1 MNVKNLINVGDIVA
15 KFEMPIVS
23 KTDIKGKITEVN
35 DAFLEVTGYKK
46 MIF

>member
-1 MNVKNLINVGDIVA
+1 MNIRNLINVSDIIT
-15 KFEMPIVS
+15 KFGMPIVS
-23 KTDIKGKITEVN
+23 KTDTKGKITEVN